1 MRSVLASLFAL
12 LGLLLV
18 TDMAAAAERRVALVV
33 GNSSYPGAPLA
44 NPKNDANDVADTL
57 THLGFEVIRHIDA
70 GRNDI
75 NDALEEFQRKA
86 SNADAALFYYAGHAM
101 QYDGQNYLLPV
112 DAVLRDRYSVPQL
125 TSLSRIKDALASC
138 EECVK
143 IMILDACRNNPLAD
157 QFLKEQGVKNRSL
170 SNPARGLAR
179 LSEKPD
185 GMIVVFATQAGDVAA
200 DGDGRN
206 SPFTQALLTELKKP
220 ELGLSEL
227 FNDVAL
233 DVKTATGKTQV
244 PEISYSA
251 VRTLN
256 EFYLNQSEGDNT
268 AFEKLDFSDL
278 QALRHFIEK
287 YPESS
292 KRRVVESLVVVME
305 RQARDRAEEARQEA
319 ERDRLQAE
327 AKQNAEAD
335 RQRQESNAEAQRKV
349 DAERARLAAEAEAKR
364 LVEAKKAETDRLR
377 QEADAEAQRKRDAER
392 ARLAAE
398 DDAKRQV
405 EAKKAE
411 ADRLKQEADAEAQR
425 KRDAERARL
434 AAEDDAK
441 RQVEAKKAEADRLK
455 QEADAEA
462 QREVDAERARLAAED
477 DAKRQVE
484 AKKAEA
490 DRQRQAA
497 DAEAQRKLDL
507 ERARLAAE
515 DAKRQVE
522 AKKVEADRLKQE
534 AEAQR
539 KLDLERVR
547 LAAEAELKRQA
558 EAKQKA
564 EIGRLKQ
571 EADADAQRELDL
583 QHARLAAE
591 AATQRTADAAQGQG
605 STDAAQPKVGPASG
619 GQQTAVRQ
627 GADAASTPSADDV
640 SRHQDLQK
648 GPLATTCTIERAQ
661 FVVLKGRGVSGL
673 KALTAFKE
681 HLVCTDMVHE
691 VQAAVEATSI
701 KAAAQRQSAL
711 PHRTYAVDPAAQR
724 PIASPTYA
732 RVQPSPIVPSRG
744 GSHNEAEVRQA
755 RSNRERNR
763 SDDPRPATRLPPALA
778 VSASAP
784 TVDFRGGGF

>member
-112 DAVLRDRYSVPQL
+112 DAILRDRYSVPQL

-327 AKQNAEAD
+327 AKQNAEA
-335 RQRQESNAEAQRKV
+335 
-349 DAERARLAAEAEAKR
+349 
-364 LVEAKKAETDRLR
+364 DRLR

-724 PIASPTYA
+724 PSASPTYA

-763 SDDPRPATRLPPALA
+763 SDDPRPATRLPPAPA